1 MSRAFQCDICK
12 GFYCDNENTN
22 SKIIERI
29 NLFKLSGADV
39 YSLYDT
45 NNNSKFD
52 ADICPNCTKRIQDT
66 IDDIIRERLEN
77 KKK

>member
-1 MSRAFQCDICK
+1 MSRAYQCDICK
-12 GFYCDNENTN
+12 GFYCDNKNTN

-29 NLFKLSGADV
+29 NLFKLSGTDV

-45 NNNSKFD
+45 NTNSKFD
-52 ADICPNCTKRIQDT
+52 ADICPNCTKRIQNT
-66 IDDIIRERLEN
+66 IDDIICERLEN